1 MRKLISSLWL
11 LPFTS
16 LLVLG
21 QDAPKTAPAP
31 AELRRGPVLVA
42 RDGAEAEKAL
52 SIARAD
58 VHVLVDGALAQTTLT
73 LTFANDANR
82 VLEGELMFPL
92 PEGSTVSGYGLDVNG
107 QMVDGVAVEKEH
119 ARQSYEQ
126 EVHKGIDPG
135 LLEHVAGNNFRTRVY
150 PIPAKGTRI
159 VRVQYEGDL
168 TATADG
174 LGFSVPLNWGQK
186 IAACTVRVE
195 VLDASAKPILRGH
208 AFEAMAFGPRDG
220 GGLVAEGKL
229 NDVMLAEDLSV
240 GVTGAGPAVAVEKR
254 AKEWTRIE
262 DLAGAKRGD
271 AAQTFEYFFAIG
283 DRPAVPAARAV
294 VKPKRIGVLW
304 DASMSREGA
313 DKAREIALLKGVLDG
328 AGAPGVDVVLF
339 RNIAEPPVA
348 FEVGDAAGLVKFLE
362 RVKYDGATNL
372 GDLKFGLNHADL
384 PGGISRHNYD
394 TYDYWL
400 LFSDGLGDVGKPL
413 PAKAKTPVYA
423 VSNDD
428 RANHAVL
435 RQIAEQSGGAYL
447 NLKRLTDEQAAGLVG
462 KPPYSLL
469 KVECKESEVADVT
482 PAGSQQVS
490 GRVTVSGKLLV
501 PEAKVT
507 LHYGYGQIVMASQ
520 SFTLKQADARAGG
533 LVPRVWAQQRVAEL
547 AVMPEENHDQL
558 LGLGR
563 EFNLATPAT
572 SLLVLETADQYV
584 QHRVVPPKNRP
595 EVYAQF
601 MEKIEQNKVAEQ
613 KTHEQRVQSVLAM
626 WDERVKWWEAK
637 YEYPAKFV
645 YAAPAGNGGAE
656 TGPAAALRAGAAAPS
671 TQPGQAVNLAVNGR
685 NFGDA
690 PDSSLNIAG
699 RPGQP
704 PAPRD
709 APPARRGGGAVGAED
724 RPLAEA
730 RAEMDALRRPVPPT
744 GMRSIVQ
751 GQSEPAGQQAAE
763 RGQVSDE
770 HLANRDVS
778 RYQRRVANPEPA
790 ASVPGS
796 LGRDAYA
803 IRQRSNLSSA
813 EEVEKKLDDGTG
825 ANVAV
830 IGIKQWDPQT
840 PYLQAMKAAGPSEAY
855 DVFLAQRKTFGTSPA
870 FYLDCADYLLRNNQR
885 EMGIRVLSDVAELQL
900 EDARL
905 LRIVA
910 HKFQQIGER
919 EAAID
924 LFEKALHLRP
934 EEPQSQ
940 RDLALALAEKADA
953 GVVLTLGKSVPPVTM
968 EMAVAD
974 YTRSLA
980 LLNEVIMGSW
990 QRFDGIQVVAL
1001 MEYNRILATL
1011 KGLPGAHEIS
1021 NPLDARLV
1029 KLLDCDV
1036 RIVMTWDTDNT
1047 DMDLWVTEPSGEKCF
1062 YQHNRTTIGG
1072 LLSKDFTDGYGPE
1085 EYCLRKQMPGQYKIQ
1100 ANFYGSRQQSIVG
1113 PTTVQATVITNFG
1126 RPDEKRQSLT
1136 LRLTENKEVVD
1147 IGTITMGQAEAQK
1160 KN

>member
-11 LPFTS
+11 LLFTS

-31 AELRRGPVLVA
+31 AEVRRGPALVA
-42 RDGAEAEKAL
+42 RDGAEAGKAL

-58 VHVLVDGALAQTTLT
+58 IHVLVDGALAQTTLT

-150 PIPAKGTRI
+150 PIPAKGTRT

-186 IAACTVRVE
+186 VAACTVRVE
-195 VLDASAKPILRGH
+195 VLDASAKPVLRGH
-208 AFEAMAFGPRDG
+208 AFETMAFAPRDG

-229 NDVMLAEDLSV
+229 NEVMLAEDLSV
-240 GVTGAGPAVAVEKR
+240 GVTGAGPAVVVEKR

-313 DKAREIALLKGVLDG
+313 DKAREISLLKGVLDG
-328 AGAPGVDVVLF
+328 AGGPGVDVVLF

-348 FEVGDAAGLVKFLE
+348 FEAGNAAGLIKFLE
-362 RVKYDGATNL
+362 VVKYDGATNL
-372 GDLKFGLNHADL
+372 GDLKFESNHADL
-384 PGGISRHNYD
+384 PGGTSRHNYD
-394 TYDYWL
+394 NYDYWL
-400 LFSDGLGDVGKPL
+400 LFSDGLADVGKPL

-447 NLKRLTDEQAAGLVG
+447 NLKRLTDEQAAGFVG
-462 KPPYSLL
+462 KPPFSLL
-469 KVECKESEVADVT
+469 KVECNENEVADVT
-482 PAGSQQVS
+482 PAGSRQVS
-490 GRVTVSGKLLV
+490 GRVTVSGRLLV

-507 LHYGYGQIVMASQ
+507 LHYGFGNTVLSSQ
-520 SFTLKQADARAGG
+520 SFTLKQAEARAGG

-558 LGLGR
+558 LRLGR

-572 SLLVLETADQYV
+572 SLLVLETAEQYV

-613 KTHEQRVQSVLAM
+613 KTHEQRVQAVLAM
-626 WDERVKWWEAK
+626 WDERVKWWEGK

-645 YAAPAGNGGAE
+645 YAGPAGNGGADA
-656 TGPAAALRAGAAAPS
+656 GPAAAIRAGVGAPS

-685 NFGDA
+685 DL
-690 PDSSLNIAG
+690 S
-699 RPGQP
+699 
-704 PAPRD
+704 
-709 APPARRGGGAVGAED
+709 
-724 RPLAEA
+724 
-730 RAEMDALRRPVPPT
+730 DALRRPVAPT
-744 GMRSIVQ
+744 GARPIVQ

-770 HLANRDVS
+770 HLADRDVS
-778 RYQRRVANPEPA
+778 RYQRRVANPGLDPA

-813 EEVEKKLDDGTG
+813 NEVEKKLDDGTG

-840 PYLQAMKAAGPSEAY
+840 PYLQAMKAAGPNEAY

-885 EMGIRVLSDVAELQL
+885 EMGVRVLGDVAELQL

-924 LFEKALHLRP
+924 LFEKVLHLRP

-974 YTRSLA
+974 YTRSLS

-990 QRFDGIQVVAL
+990 QRFDGLQVVAL

-1011 KGLPGAHEIS
+1011 KGLPGAHDIS

-1047 DMDLWVTEPSGEKCF
+1047 DIDLWVTEP
-1062 YQHNRTTIGG
+1062 
-1072 LLSKDFTDGYGPE
+1072 
-1085 EYCLRKQMPGQYKIQ
+1085 
-1100 ANFYGSRQQSIVG
+1100 
-1113 PTTVQATVITNFG
+1113 
-1126 RPDEKRQSLT
+1126 
-1136 LRLTENKEVVD
+1136 
-1147 IGTITMGQAEAQK
+1147 
-1160 KN
+1160 